1 MSLVSIIIA
10 TYNGEKYIGQ
20 QIDSI
25 LKSSYQ
31 DFEIYIC
38 DDGSQDRTMDILRKY
53 EENYPD
59 KIHVKQNENN
69 LGVTLNFLKA
79 ICRTTSDYVMLC
91 DQDDIWKIDKIAMT
105 LKRMRHMESQL
116 DKKLP
121 IAVFTDAKVV
131 DAGLNTIED
140 SFFKASHLNPRKTDL
155 PHLLMENKLIGCTI
169 MINASLRRVIQGFNL
184 PVHAKL
190 HDGWI
195 GLIASSIGKI
205 GYIDETTLL
214 YRQHG
219 NNVVGNQTFIS
230 YIKDRI
236 SSLKKQKESLHIL
249 QRQAQEFLYLYGS
262 IINEENKTIISRFA
276 NLSNVSM
283 VQRRLDIIKYGYF
296 KTGLIR
302 NIGLMIII

>member
-1 MSLVSIIIA
+1 MSLLSIIIA
-10 TYNGEKYIGQ
+10 TYNGERYIAE

-38 DDGSQDRTMDILRKY
+38 DDGSQDGTMDILKKY

-59 KIHVKQNENN
+59 KIHVKQNKNN
-69 LGVTLNFLKA
+69 LGVTLNFLNE
-79 ICRTTSDYVMLC
+79 ICRTTADYVMLC
-91 DQDDIWKIDKIAMT
+91 DQDDVWKIDKIAMT
-105 LKRMRHMESQL
+105 LKRMRHMEAQL

-121 IAVFTDAKVV
+121 MAVFTDAKVV
-131 DAGLNTIED
+131 DAGLNTID
-140 SFFKASHLNPRKTDL
+140 HSFFKASHLNPRKTDL
-155 PHLLMENKLIGCTI
+155 AHLLMENKLIGCTI
-169 MINASLRRVIQGFNL
+169 MINAALRRVIQGFNL
-184 PVHAKL
+184 PVYAKL

-195 GLIASSIGKI
+195 GLIASSLGKI

-236 SSLKKQKESLHIL
+236 SSLKNQKEALNIL
-249 QRQAQEFLYLYGS
+249 QMQAQEFLYLYGS
-262 IINEENKTIISRFA
+262 IINDDNKAIISRFA
-276 NLSNVSM
+276 NLSNVNM
-283 VQRRLDIIKYGYF
+283 FQRRFNIVRYGYL
-296 KTGLIR
+296 KSGIIR
-302 NIGLMIII
+302 NMGLMIII

>member
-10 TYNGEKYIGQ
+10 TYNGEKYIAE

-31 DFEIYIC
+31 DVEIYIC
-38 DDGSQDRTMDILRKY
+38 DDGSQDGTMDILREY
-53 EENYPD
+53 EDKYPD
-59 KIHVKQNENN
+59 IIHVNQNEKN
-69 LGVTLNFLKA
+69 LGVTLNFLEA
-79 ICRTTSDYVMLC
+79 ICRTTTDYVMLC
-91 DQDDIWKIDKIAMT
+91 DQDDVWKIDKIAMT
-105 LKRMRHMESQL
+105 LKRMRHMEAQL
-116 DKKLP
+116 DKKLAM
-121 IAVFTDAKVV
+121 AVFTDAKVV
-131 DAGLNTIED
+131 DAGLNTIDD
-140 SFFKASHLNPRKTDL
+140 SFFKSSHLNPRKTDL

-169 MINASLRRVIQGFNL
+169 MINASLRKVIQGFDL
-184 PVHAKL
+184 PVYAKL

-214 YRQHG
+214 YRQHE

-230 YIKDRI
+230 YIKDRM
-236 SSLKKQKESLHIL
+236 SSLKKQKEALNIL

-262 IINEENKTIISRFA
+262 IISDDNKVIISKFA
-276 NLSNVSM
+276 NLSNVSIL
-283 VQRRLDIIKYGYF
+283 QRRLDIIRYGYF